1 MTFRE
6 NASLDTNQVRRGRG
20 GGPRGRSGGG
30 GGGRMGGG
38 SMAAGGGVGGIV
50 LIVLYLIVQ
59 SLSGD
64 SGAGA
69 PAGSNWNFDSQY
81 VDSSSPAAGD
91 GGDPFPECKTGADA
105 NERVDCRM
113 VGAVISV
120 QDYWSKAYDK
130 YEPAQTVLFE
140 GSTNTGCGAAD
151 SSVGPFYCP
160 VDSTIY
166 LDVSFFNQ
174 LEAMGADGGSLSQM
188 YVVAHEY
195 GHHIQNLTGA
205 LARSQQDRQ
214 GPESGAVRVE
224 LQADC
229 FAGVWVANASDT
241 VDEGGQALLEPVTE
255 AQIESAL
262 SAASAV
268 GDDRIQKQATG
279 RINPDVWTHGST
291 EQRQKWF
298 LTGYQSGDPNSCDT
312 YNTEDL

>member
-6 NASLDTNQVRRGRG
+6 NASLDTNQVRRGG
-20 GGPRGRSGGG
+20 GGGRRGRSGG

-50 LIVLYLIVQ
+50 LIVLYVIFQ
-59 SLSGD
+59 SLTGD

-69 PAGSNWNFDSQY
+69 PAGSNWNFNSQY
-81 VDSSSPAAGD
+81 VDSSNLAEGD
-91 GGDPFPECKTGADA
+91 GSDPFPECKTGADA
-105 NERVDCRM
+105 NERFDCRM

-120 QDYWSKAYDK
+120 QDYWSKAFND

-174 LEAMGADGGSLSQM
+174 LEGMGADGGPLSQM

-195 GHHIQNLTGA
+195 GHHIQNLTGV
-205 LARSQQDRQ
+205 LARSQQDQQ
-214 GPESGAVRVE
+214 GADSGAVRVE

-255 AQIESAL
+255 AQIDSAL

-279 RINPDVWTHGST
+279 RINPDVWTHGSA

-298 LTGYQSGDPNSCDT
+298 LTGYESGDPNSCDT
-312 YNTEDL
+312 FNNDDL

>member
-1 MTFRE
+1 MTFRD
-6 NASLDTNQVRRGRG
+6 NASLKTNQVRRGG
-20 GGPRGRSGGG
+20 GGRRSGPGGG
-30 GGGRMGGG
+30 GL
-38 SMAAGGGVGGIV
+38 AAGGGVGGI
-50 LIVLYLIVQ
+50 LILILYLVFGGDAG
-59 SLSGD
+59 SVSG
-64 SGAGA
+64 GAGSA
-69 PAGSNWNFDSQY
+69 TGSNWNYDSRY
-81 VDSSSPAAGD
+81 VEPAAAAGE
-91 GGDPFPECKTGADA
+91 GTDPFPQCQTGEDA

-113 VGAVISV
+113 VGTVISV
-120 QDYWSKAYDK
+120 QDYWSKAYDQ

-174 LEAMGADGGSLSQM
+174 LDAMGGDGGSLSQM

-195 GHHIQNLTGA
+195 GHHIQNLTGG

-214 GPESGAVRVE
+214 GPESGAVRIE

-229 FAGVWVANASDT
+229 FAGAWVANASET

-255 AQIESAL
+255 EQIQSAL
-262 SAASAV
+262 SAAEAV
-268 GDDRIQKQATG
+268 GDDRIQQQSSG
-279 RINPDVWTHGST
+279 RINPDVWTHGSA

-298 LTGYQSGDPNSCDT
+298 LTGYNSGDPNSCDT
-312 YNTEDL
+312 FTTDDL

>member
-6 NASLDTNQVRRGRG
+6 NASLKTNQVRRGNRG
-20 GGPRGRSGGG
+20 GRRRP
-30 GGGRMGGG
+30 GGG
-38 SMAAGGGVGGIV
+38 SLAAGGGVGGILL
-50 LIVLYLIVQ
+50 LILYLVF
-59 SLSGD
+59 GG
-64 SGAGA
+64 GAGGLGGA
-69 PAGSNWNFDSQY
+69 SGGGLAQGSGWGYSSQD
-81 VDSSSPAAGD
+81 VGQEGHNGD
-91 GGDPFPECKTGADA
+91 FTEQFPECQTGEDA

-113 VGAVISV
+113 VGTVISV
-120 QDYWSKAYDK
+120 QDYWSKTYRD
-130 YEPAQTVLFE
+130 YEPAQTVLFT
-140 GSTNTGCGAAD
+140 GSVTTACGVAD

-174 LEAMGADGGSLSQM
+174 LDAMGSDGGSLSQM

-229 FAGVWVANASDT
+229 FAGVWVANASQT
-241 VDEGGQALLEPVTE
+241 QDEGGQALLEPITQE
-255 AQIESAL
+255 QINSAL
-262 SAASAV
+262 SAAEAV
-268 GDDRIQKQATG
+268 GDDRIQAQSQG
-279 RINPDVWTHGST
+279 GINPDVWTHGSA

-298 LTGYQSGDPNSCDT
+298 LTGYDSGDPNSC
-312 YNTEDL
+312 NTFTSGPL

>member
-6 NASLDTNQVRRGRG
+6 NANLKTNQVRRG
-20 GGPRGRSGGG
+20 G
-30 GGGRMGGG
+30 GGGRRSGPGGG
-38 SMAAGGGVGGIV
+38 SMAAGGGIGGILL
-50 LIVLYLIVQ
+50 LILYLVFGGDAG
-59 SLSGD
+59 SLG
-64 SGAGA
+64 GTGA
-69 PAGSNWNFDSQY
+69 PGSATGSNWNYDSRY
-81 VDSSSPAAGD
+81 VEPAGALAAGD
-91 GGDPFPECKTGADA
+91 EADPFPECKTGEDA

-113 VGAVISV
+113 VGTVISV
-120 QDYWSKAYDK
+120 QDYWSKAYNG

-140 GSTNTGCGAAD
+140 GSTDTGCGAAD

-174 LEAMGADGGSLSQM
+174 LEGQLGADGGSLSQM

-229 FAGVWVANASDT
+229 FAGAWVANASET

-255 AQIESAL
+255 EQIQSAL

-279 RINPDVWTHGST
+279 RIDPEVWTHGSA

-298 LTGYQSGDPNSCDT
+298 LAGYNSGDPNSCDT
-312 YNTEDL
+312 FNTDDL